1 MQLRTDGTRH
11 DVLDAVFAAGGG
23 DDLAYLLQLSDQVG
37 ALLDSPDGASLLSA
51 HKRAAN
57 ILRIEGAKDGPHDGD
72 PDFMSFR
79 QAEETELAMHLAG
92 VEGALVRHLETPDFT
107 AAMRDLA
114 SLRAPL
120 DAFFDKVTV
129 NDPDPTLRRNRL
141 NLLHRVR
148 VTMDQVADFSRIE
161 G

>member
-1 MQLRTDGTRH
+1 M
-11 DVLDAVFAAGGG
+11 
-23 DDLAYLLQLSDQVG
+23 
-37 ALLDSPDGASLLSA
+37 DSPDGASLLSA

-57 ILRIEGAKDGPHDGD
+57 ILRIEGAKDGPHDGE
-72 PDFMSFR
+72 PDLRRRSGR
-79 QAEETELAMHLAG
+79 PEETELAMHLAG
-92 VEGALVRHLETPDFT
+92 VQGALVRHLETPDFT